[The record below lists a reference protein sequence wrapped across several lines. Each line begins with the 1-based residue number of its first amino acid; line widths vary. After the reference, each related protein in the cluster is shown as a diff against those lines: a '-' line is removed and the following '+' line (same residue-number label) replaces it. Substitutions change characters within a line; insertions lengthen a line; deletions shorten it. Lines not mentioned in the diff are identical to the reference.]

1 MAWQSQKRHPVEAWQ
16 TLTQAHQLVQGWAR
30 ARHLHRSATL
40 GTAVLEQI
48 WQPSL
53 Y

>member
-1 MAWQSQKRHPVEAWQ
+1 MAWQSQERHPVEAW
-16 TLTQAHQLVQGWAR
+16 TLTQAHPLVQGLAR
-30 ARHLHRSATL
+30 AGRLRRSATR
-40 GTAVLEQI
+40 GTAVLEQT